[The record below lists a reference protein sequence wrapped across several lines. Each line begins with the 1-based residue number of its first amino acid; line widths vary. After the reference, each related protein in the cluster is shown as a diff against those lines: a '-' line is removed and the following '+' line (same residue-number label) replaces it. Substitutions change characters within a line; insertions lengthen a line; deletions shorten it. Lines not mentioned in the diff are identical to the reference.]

1 MKTKNRDKRINARA
15 TEEEYQFILLTA
27 ELKNYKSI
35 SEYVIDSLVYPQNLD
50 NKKSQSMTYE
60 VNKIGINL
68 NQIVRKI
75 NQFELTNQD
84 EILEKI
90 SLIESQLE
98 EVLRTHKKI

>member
-1 MKTKNRDKRINARA
+1 
-15 TEEEYQFILLTA
+15 
-27 ELKNYKSI
+27 
-35 SEYVIDSLVYPQNLD
+35 
-50 NKKSQSMTYE
+50 MTYE
-60 VNKIGINL
+60 VNKIGVNL

-98 EVLRTHKKI
+98 EILRTYKKI